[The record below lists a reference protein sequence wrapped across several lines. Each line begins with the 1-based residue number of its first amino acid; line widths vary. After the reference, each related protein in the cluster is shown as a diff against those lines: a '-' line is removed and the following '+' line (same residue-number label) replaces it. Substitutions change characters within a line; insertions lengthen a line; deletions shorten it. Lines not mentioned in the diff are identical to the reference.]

1 MLMSSDDTALIFYSL
16 ILIIVLG
23 SFLFGDFRNRLSQSL
38 RHAAIWILIF
48 LSAVTLY
55 GFRDTIEA
63 QLFPASAV
71 MREGED
77 IILTRARDGHFYATL
92 DVNGA
97 PVRFVVDTGAT
108 GIVLSRRDAEQ
119 AGFDI
124 DALVFS
130 GRART
135 ANGPVQ
141 TAFVR
146 LDTLE
151 FAGRRDAGLRASVNG
166 GQLDTS
172 LLGMDYLGRFDR
184 IEISGQTLRLVP

>member
-1 MLMSSDDTALIFYSL
+1 M
-16 ILIIVLG
+16 
-23 SFLFGDFRNRLSQSL
+23 RQS
-38 RHAAIWILIF
+38 
-48 LSAVTLY
+48 
-55 GFRDTIEA
+55 
-63 QLFPASAV
+63 
-71 MREGED
+71 
-77 IILTRARDGHFYATL
+77 DGHFYATL

>member
-1 MLMSSDDTALIFYSL
+1 MPFSSDDTALIFYSL
-16 ILIIVLG
+16 ILIIAIG
-23 SFLFGDFRNRLSQSL
+23 SFLFGDFRNHLSQSL
-38 RHAAIWILIF
+38 RHAVIWLLIF

-71 MREGED
+71 MREGD
-77 IILTRARDGHFYATL
+77 VIVLNRARDGHFYATL

-108 GIVLSRRDAEQ
+108 GIVLSRMDAAT
-119 AGFDI
+119 AGIDV

-135 ANGPVQ
+135 ANGSVR

-146 LDTLE
+146 LDTMDFDGL
-151 FAGRRDAGLRASVNG
+151 RDRNVRASVNG
-166 GQLDTS
+166 GELDTS
-172 LLGMDYLGRFDR
+172 LLGMSYLERFDR
-184 IEISGQTLRLVP
+184 IEISGRTLRLVP